1 MKPFMYNHERIRE
14 KFGKVVASMNLP
26 LGFTQYPRVLDL
38 MEDLQP
44 SFKRIP
50 KTTIRND
57 IIKNY
62 KNKKQII
69 VEELTNYNGVLSV
82 TSDIWTSCKDDPYAS
97 VTSHYI
103 DSNWELHKKVLGFH
117 LICHPHDGPNIYECI
132 TSVFKEYD
140 IVNKIFSITFD
151 NASNNTSSID
161 LFVKTIRTGPQKE
174 MFHVRC
180 VCHIINLIVQDGLKL
195 ISPSI
200 TAIRFSL
207 KFICC
212 CTSKIKQEFSDLC
225 KSQGLKLKKDK

>member
-1 MKPFMYNHERIRE
+1 
-14 KFGKVVASMNLP
+14 
-26 LGFTQYPRVLDL
+26 

-50 KTTIRND
+50 KTISRND

-62 KNKKQII
+62 KSKKQII
-69 VEELTNYNGVLSV
+69 VEELTNYNSVLSV
-82 TSDIWTSCKDDPYAS
+82 TSDIWTNCKDDPFAC

-103 DSNWELHKKVLGFH
+103 DTNWKLHKKVLGFR
-117 LICHPHDGPNIYECI
+117 LICHPHDRPNIYEYVI
-132 TSVFKEYD
+132 SVFKEYD
-140 IVNKIFSITFD
+140 IVNKIFSITFY
-151 NASNNTSSID
+151 NALNNTSVID

-174 MFHVRC
+174 VFHVRC

-195 ISPSI
+195 ISLSI

-212 CTSKIKQEFSDLC
+212 DTSKIKQEFSDL
-225 KSQGLKLKKDK
+225 